1 MQKHKEEKNGICV
14 AQSLSPKNGNA
25 SSIIEK
31 SIKDVFQP
39 LVEIEIIKSKIT
51 LSSKDVEKFY
61 GIPESTLRTW
71 RNRKKGPKFY
81 QSEKGSPVIYTHE
94 DIKGYLLCNSKGN

>member
-1 MQKHKEEKNGICV
+1 MKLQRNEQNKQIFPLEELMSV
-14 AQSLSPKNGNA
+14 PHSA
-25 SSIIEK
+25 IIEK
-31 SIKDVFQP
+31 TLKQVFQP

-71 RNRKKGPKFY
+71 RNRKKGPKFH
-81 QSEKGSPVIYTHE
+81 QSEKGCPVIYTHE
-94 DIKGYLLCNSKGN
+94 EVKDYLLRNPKGC

>member
-1 MQKHKEEKNGICV
+1 MKQQKNSEQDKQTISDKTSDCVLHRAIKE
-14 AQSLSPKNGNA
+14 
-25 SSIIEK
+25 
-31 SIKDVFQP
+31 VFQP
-39 LVEIEIIKSKIT
+39 LVEIEIIKTKTT

-81 QSEKGSPVIYTHE
+81 QSGKGSPVIYTHE
-94 DIKGYLLCNSKGN
+94 DIKGYLLSNSKRN

>member
-1 MQKHKEEKNGICV
+1 MKQQKISEQDKQIIFDKTPDSILCHAIKE
-14 AQSLSPKNGNA
+14 
-25 SSIIEK
+25 
-31 SIKDVFQP
+31 VFQP
-39 LVEIEIIKSKIT
+39 LVEIEMIKSKTT

-81 QSEKGSPVIYTHE
+81 QLEKGCPVVYTHE
-94 DIKGYLLCNSKGN
+94 DIKNYLLCNTNGN